1 MENGTTTKR
10 RAPVKLSLPE
20 IEAAKLLIQLSSGDS
35 EQDRNSNNNSNSYSV
50 NHENKVDSEYVLSSS
65 SISAQP
71 VATEMSDSEEDERLF
86 PRRKKRYRYVN
97 QELYRVTSPLPAI
110 DKGKIIK
117 RRRK

>member
-1 MENGTTTKR
+1 MEKGTKTER
-10 RAPVKLSLPE
+10 RSPVKLSLSE

-50 NHENKVDSEYVLSSS
+50 NHDNKVDSEYVSSS

-71 VATEMSDSEEDERLF
+71 AVTEMSDSEDDERCF

-97 QELYRVTSPLPAI
+97 EELYRVTSPLPAI
-110 DKGKIIK
+110 DKAKIIK